1 MERQHIFAVI
11 AAVATANGIFSPDLI
26 GIVALAPLW
35 YPDWLMGDAGTLFML
50 SSLLWAT
57 TTLMLGGVPAALMER
72 AVPAVVG
79 GTAPLWVWLGGVT
92 LLSLS
97 GLQRMV
103 AITIG

>member
-1 MERQHIFAVI
+1 MERQHIFALI

-57 TTLMLGGVPAALMER
+57 TTLMLGGVPAALVER
-72 AVPAVVG
+72 VAPRFVG
-79 GTAPLWVWLGGVT
+79 GTGPLWVWLGAVT

-97 GLQRMV
+97 GLQRMLAV
-103 AITIG
+103 AIG